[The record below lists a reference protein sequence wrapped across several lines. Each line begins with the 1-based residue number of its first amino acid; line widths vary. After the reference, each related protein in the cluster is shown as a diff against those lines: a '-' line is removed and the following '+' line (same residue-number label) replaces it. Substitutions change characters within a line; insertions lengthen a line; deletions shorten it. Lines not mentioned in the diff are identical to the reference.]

1 MDKGGIFLLRV
12 TYSDL
17 GSMYFSQLSDFQID
31 EIYSYI
37 KKNERIQEA
46 VVLWTCNRLEIYF
59 YPGDR
64 ETVQYLEDYIKEK
77 VAKYSVIHGWDAI
90 KHIFMVSAGLDS
102 MVLGENEI
110 LGQVKEAWEQS
121 KKNLLS
127 GTNMNL
133 VFQKAI
139 ETGKKVRR
147 ENAFNGIKRSVVSEA
162 LELANLSKEDR
173 ILVVGAGRVGRQIA
187 KMLHD
192 RNIEFAIA
200 NRTEAR
206 AMELADSFGG
216 RTESFDQRRWKGYD
230 AVITAVK
237 AHKLVLDSS
246 FPKDSRVSS
255 IIDLGTPPNIDPSIK
270 NKLKV
275 IDMEFLSRKI
285 EEKKEERQSLANQA
299 LRTVER
305 EFNKFSSKVKNDE
318 KSEILRKIHEYSDLV
333 IQDEVREIERR
344 MELSQEE
351 KVILEKGLIAT
362 RNRLLGIVINAI
374 KTSDDIMTSNVI
386 SKMELLMNEN
396 FSRFKAKKIKEIT

>member
-246 FPKDSRVSS
+246 FPKDSRVSL

-305 EFNKFSSKVKNDE
+305 EFNKFSSKIKNDE

>member
-230 AVITAVK
+230 VVITAVK

>member
-305 EFNKFSSKVKNDE
+305 EFNKFSSKIKNDE

>member
-230 AVITAVK
+230 VVITAVK

-305 EFNKFSSKVKNDE
+305 EFNKFSSKIKNDE

>member
-1 MDKGGIFLLRV
+1 LDKGGIFLLRV

-230 AVITAVK
+230 VVITAVK